1 MNIIYIGLYQNDC
14 ENNQAYIYIYI
25 YIYVCMYIYIYIYI
39 YMYVFACLEVTVTPQ
54 RIDIKFL

>member
-14 ENNQAYIYIYI
+14 ENNQAFIYIYI
-25 YIYVCMYIYIYIYI
+25 YIYVC
-39 YMYVFACLEVTVTPQ
+39 MYVFACLEVTVTPQ

>member
-14 ENNQAYIYIYI
+14 ENNQAFIYRYIYI
-25 YIYVCMYIYIYIYI
+25 YIYVC
-39 YMYVFACLEVTVTPQ
+39 MYVFACLEVTVTPQ

>member
-14 ENNQAYIYIYI
+14 ENNQAYIYIY
-25 YIYVCMYIYIYIYI
+25 VC
-39 YMYVFACLEVTVTPQ
+39 MYVFACLEVTVTPQ

>member
-14 ENNQAYIYIYI
+14 ENNQAFIYRYIYIYI
-25 YIYVCMYIYIYIYI
+25 YMYVC
-39 YMYVFACLEVTVTPQ
+39 MYVFACLEVTVTPQ